1 MLILRDMGGHAL
13 YGESAVLD
21 AIRITTH
28 YCTEVRMVCFS
39 VVEIGGA
46 TVVAKNNV
54 LGIPILVWDE
64 EVGKTSAVRY
74 EARVDARGRDC
85 VLSEDTRALSQ
96 SSERE
101 RKHGKK
107 RGDHVDQLC
116 TLQRRRFDNKRGVKK
131 LEGEQPR
138 EVTSMTYSFILVGW
152 CKLHR

>member
-1 MLILRDMGGHAL
+1 M

-21 AIRITTH
+21 SIRITTN
-28 YCTEVRMVCFS
+28 YCTEVCMVCFG

-64 EVGKTSAVRY
+64 EVGKTGSVRY
-74 EARVDARGRDC
+74 EACVDARGRDC
-85 VLSEDTRALSQ
+85 VLSENTQALSQ

-101 RKHGKK
+101 RRHGKK

-116 TLQRRRFDNKRGVKK
+116 TLQGRRFDKRDVKK
-131 LEGEQPR
+131 LEGEQ
-138 EVTSMTYSFILVGW
+138 
-152 CKLHR
+152 